1 MKQSIKRRLKVYLPI
16 IIAVVLISAI
26 VLVFL
31 LLNRVTAKDYFN
43 ALSKSNYTKQTQS
56 TTIKDGGTLIYE
68 KTELIIFD
76 KDNVYHKIHERQL
89 SDDLNVDYEET
100 TTEFYYSQDTMYYF
114 EEGVWKSK
122 AFKISKNLLRYVLKT
137 DYFATLNFQKKF
149 ENEGVLNGTIKS
161 KNTKNVVDIDSLN
174 NMSVSMTVSN
184 QFQVKSFEIN
194 AKTATNRD
202 VKILN
207 EYSYNQEVVN
217 MPC

>member
-26 VLVFL
+26 LLVFL

-56 TTIKDGGTLIYE
+56 TTIKDGETLIYQ
-68 KTELIIFD
+68 KTEIIIFY

-89 SDDLNVDYEET
+89 SDDFNVDYEET

-114 EEGVWKSK
+114 EENVWKSK
-122 AFKISKNLLRYVLKT
+122 AFKIGKNLPRYELKA
-137 DYFATLNFQKKF
+137 DYFATLNFQNKF
-149 ENEGVLNGTIKS
+149 ENEGILKGTINS
-161 KNTKNVVDIDSLN
+161 KNTKNVIDMENLN
-174 NMSVSMTVSN
+174 NMSVSIIVNN
-184 QFQVKSFEIN
+184 QFQVKLFEIN

-202 VKILN
+202 VNISN
-207 EYSYNQEVVN
+207 VYSYNQEVVD